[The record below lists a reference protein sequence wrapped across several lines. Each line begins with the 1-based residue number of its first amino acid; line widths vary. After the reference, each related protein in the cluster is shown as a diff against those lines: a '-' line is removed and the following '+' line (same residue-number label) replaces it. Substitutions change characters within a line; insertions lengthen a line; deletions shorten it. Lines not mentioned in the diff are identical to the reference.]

1 MTPPEIKHPLIL
13 ESKLEEILEYL
24 RSQGKIDQAEDI
36 YLPLVEQIITW
47 KQEIDRPLVQG
58 IVGGQGTGKTTLCR
72 LLQKI
77 LEIAG
82 YATASLSLDDLYKTY
97 AERQELLIQEPRFRW
112 RGPPGTHEVQ
122 LGLDIL
128 EQVRTSTT
136 LSANT
141 SKTPLFTSTSLS
153 ERSPNSQPTIA
164 LPRFDKSLWAGMGDR
179 TTPDLVK
186 IPDILLFEG
195 WFVGVLPRIL
205 PKNSS
210 PFTNYINQQ
219 LHAYL
224 PLWEK
229 LDKLILLYPEDYRF
243 CLQWRLQAEQEM
255 IASNKSINT
264 NQDKNV
270 GDSLHQN
277 GMTSAEITN
286 FVEYF
291 WEALPPEIFISPL
304 TNPPSP
310 VDLVIPLNV
319 DHRLGQPYS
328 IDPENLHFPRKNVLF
343 DRSETVH
350 P

>member
-1 MTPPEIKHPLIL
+1 MPPLETEHHSIL

-24 RSQGKIDQAEDI
+24 RSRGKVDQAEDI

-47 KQEIDRPLVQG
+47 KQEIDRPLIQG

-82 YATASLSLDDLYKTY
+82 YAVASLSLDDLYKTY
-97 AERQELLIQEPRFRW
+97 AERQELQIQEPRLRW
-112 RGPPGTHEVQ
+112 RGPPGTHDIQ

-128 EQVRTSTT
+128 EQVRTST
-136 LSANT
+136 
-141 SKTPLFTSTSLS
+141 SLS
-153 ERSPNSQPTIA
+153 ERSHNLLSERSSNSPQTIA
-164 LPRFDKSLWAGMGDR
+164 LPRFDKSLWDGMGDR
-179 TTPDLVK
+179 TTPELVK
-186 IPDILLFEG
+186 MPDILLFEG
-195 WFVGVLPRIL
+195 WFVGVLPIIGL
-205 PKNSS
+205 ENVS

-255 IASNKSINT
+255 IASNQSSNQSINN
-264 NQDKNV
+264 NQDESAGEN
-270 GDSLHQN
+270 HQRN

-291 WEALPPEIFISPL
+291 WEALPPELFISPL
-304 TNPPSP
+304 TQPPTS
-310 VDLVIPLNV
+310 VDLVIPLNA
-319 DHRLGQPYS
+319 DHRFGQPYS
-328 IDPENLHFPRKNVLF
+328 PTLDNSLAVRKF
-343 DRSETVH
+343 
-350 P
+350 